1 MTRIH
6 SQTRILAYLMVFT
19 GATGVGFLWTNS
31 LELTTL
37 LESISFSQSLQ
48 IRILQTEKSAAP
60 DQLVLELQEIKPNL
74 EPVER
79 QTALS
84 LYIQALNSGS
94 QRLRNLRMT
103 EFLQNEKL
111 VQEHNQKK
119 LVYKKQL
126 MVWIVVGSA
135 TLLLLEIFVLVG
147 FLARNIFSPLDSLN
161 QKMKAFLGGAY
172 SYDFSTPSDDEVG
185 DLIRTFHAMAQK
197 VLQNMDQLKTLD
209 QAKSEFLNIASH
221 ELRTPM
227 TSIKGSLG
235 LVNSGAIGE
244 VHTSVKDLVQIAE
257 HETDRMI
264 RLINDFLDMAKI
276 EAGKMTMAP
285 KWMAASTHFQ
295 QTLDSLHGFAAQA
308 NVGLRLLC
316 PENLD
321 VYADP
326 DRLQQV
332 VTNLVSNAIKYSP
345 AGDEVLVSVELSPNG
360 GAMVSV
366 QDRGRGLS
374 PEQQRQLFQKF
385 KQVTGPEN
393 PLVKGTGLGL
403 AIAKAIIEEI
413 GGEIGVESSPGK
425 GSRFYFTLP
434 QAEWRRATSVPNA
447 A

>member
-6 SQTRILAYLMVFT
+6 SQIRILAYLMVFT

-31 LELTTL
+31 LELTEL

-48 IRILQTEKSAAP
+48 IKVLQTDRPSTTE
-60 DQLVLELQEIKPNL
+60 QLILELQEIKPKL
-74 EPVER
+74 APVER

-94 QRLRNLRMT
+94 QRLKSLRT
-103 EFLQNEKL
+103 AEFLRNEKL

-119 LVYKKQL
+119 LDYKKQL
-126 MVWIVVGSA
+126 MIWIVVGSA
-135 TLLLLEIFVLVG
+135 ALLFLEILILLG
-147 FLARNIFSPLDSLN
+147 FLARNVFSPLASLN

-172 SYDFSTPSDDEVG
+172 SYDFSAPSDDEVG
-185 DLIRTFHAMAQK
+185 DLIRTFHSMAQK

-235 LVNSGAIGE
+235 LVNSGVIGE
-244 VHTSVKDLVQIAE
+244 VETSVKDLVQIAE

-276 EAGKMTMAP
+276 EAGKMTMTP
-285 KWMAASTHFQ
+285 KWVPAEEHFQ
-295 QTLDSLHGFAAQA
+295 KTLDSLHGFAAQA
-308 NVGLRLLC
+308 NVGLKLTC
-316 PENLD
+316 PKNLD
-321 VYADP
+321 IYADP

-332 VTNLVSNAIKYSP
+332 LTNLVSNAIKYSP
-345 AGDEVLVSVELSPNG
+345 THGEVRVSVCQTTSGGAVVSVED
-360 GAMVSV
+360 
-366 QDRGRGLS
+366 QGRGLS

-403 AIAKAIIEEI
+403 AIAKAIVEEF

-425 GSRFYFTLP
+425 GSRFFFTLP
-434 QAEWRRATSVPNA
+434 QTEWRRASSMPDVA
-447 A
+447 